1 MPIDKDMY
9 MIFETYARPATPNK
23 VNHNHPSTVADV
35 KKSTA
40 ATAGAGLDIKG
51 QGSDI
56 GFAGNTPVDVSE
68 TEEDAETVEGTTPTP
83 VKGRYIYF
91 VDDDELYQLKPY
103 KQIQPTG
110 MMMAMSNNWT
120 KETVMQGEDVRN
132 IVGMEVKDPS
142 SWYIVKGA
150 PSDHAF
156 VAYIGA

>member
-35 KKSTA
+35 KNSTA
-40 ATAGAGLDIKG
+40 ATAGTDLDIKG

-56 GFAGNTPVDVSE
+56 GLAGNTPVDVSE
-68 TEEDAETVEGTTPTP
+68 EDAEAINSNTPTP

-91 VDDDELYQLKPY
+91 VDNDELYQLKPY

-110 MMMAMSNNWT
+110 MIMAMSNNWT
-120 KETVMQGEDVRN
+120 KETVMQGEDLRDM
-132 IVGMEVKDPS
+132 VGTEVKDPS
-142 SWYIVKGA
+142 NWYIVKGA
-150 PSDHAF
+150 PGDHTF

>member
-23 VNHNHPSTVADV
+23 VNHNHPSTLANV
-35 KKSTA
+35 KNSTA
-40 ATAGAGLDIKG
+40 ATAGTDLDIKG

-56 GFAGNTPVDVSE
+56 GLAGNTPVDVSE
-68 TEEDAETVEGTTPTP
+68 EDAEAINSNTPTP

-91 VDDDELYQLKPY
+91 VENDELYQLKPY

-110 MMMAMSNNWT
+110 MMMAMSDNWT
-120 KETVMQGEDVRN
+120 KANVMQGEDVKN
-132 IVGMEVKDPS
+132 MIGKEVSDISK
-142 SWYIVKGA
+142 WYIVNGA
-150 PSDHAF
+150 PGDHTF